1 MYYINIS
8 KDVQKLKKL
17 GGTQLVQK
25 KEQKQIKEIEAKKMT
40 VKDQLKPIVEKIINQ
55 VNLQTQSA
63 KSIALDQAWKILQLV
78 LAQLIQS
85 IEEIGNELSGSDKK
99 TIVLDLLSGFYD
111 KVFLV
116 VDIPFVP
123 GFLEVIIHKHVKNLL
138 MILAGSSIDALVT
151 TFRNIGV
158 FIDPKNKVDPSH
170 DSQPKISE
178 K

>member
-1 MYYINIS
+1 
-8 KDVQKLKKL
+8 
-17 GGTQLVQK
+17 
-25 KEQKQIKEIEAKKMT
+25 MT
-40 VKDQLKPIVEKIINQ
+40 VKDQLKPILEKLISQ
-55 VNLQTQSA
+55 VKLQTQSA

-78 LAQLIQS
+78 LAQLVQA
-85 IEEIGNELSGSDKK
+85 IEEIGKELSGPDKK
-99 TIVLDLLSGFYD
+99 AVVLDLLSGFYD

-116 VDIPFVP
+116 IDIPFVP
-123 GFLEVIIHKHVKNLL
+123 NFIEPIIHKHVKSLL

>member
-1 MYYINIS
+1 
-8 KDVQKLKKL
+8 
-17 GGTQLVQK
+17 
-25 KEQKQIKEIEAKKMT
+25 MT
-40 VKDQLKPIVEKIINQ
+40 VKDQLKPILEKLINQ
-55 VNLQTQSA
+55 VKLQTQSA

-78 LAQLIQS
+78 LAQLVQA
-85 IEEIGNELSGSDKK
+85 IEEIGKELSGPDKK
-99 TIVLDLLSGFYD
+99 AVVLDLLSGFYD

-116 VDIPFVP
+116 IDIPFVP
-123 GFLEVIIHKHVKNLL
+123 NFIEPIIHKHVKSLL

-151 TFRNIGV
+151 TFRNVGV